1 MTNNEL
7 VHVNGYT
14 RKDGTDVSEYYRSAP
29 NSGGFGE
36 KESYNAGVQ
45 DYLHNPEL
53 YNDSSFDPASMLLQG
68 GVEENVYNPNYIY
81 QNPDG
86 SYNIGISNSEEENQ
100 DAAIAN
106 FPLVNDAI
114 NILSTE
120 TSQIPEKIDNIIDKI
135 EQNHIQNV
143 SVEKTLLDNLVNAKD
158 QKAYSKIY
166 PKYLKQKEYN
176 SKTEVFIKRFKYAN
190 YNNDY
195 QMLYDDLQNYKSD
208 FKDIVNRNYW
218 RGRVK
223 STCLKSFYQEF
234 PYSPKIRIINYLY
247 KSTPKNMVDFG
258 MWVYNT
264 FKYKNTINDAKEMW
278 KASSHNFLQ
287 STEYI
292 KRNGALVYSV
302 SEIPS
307 KEFQD
312 IIKTKLKKS
321 NMNDSIG
328 MIYHADSNLSKQISD
343 SKELKEKFQENQA
356 KLIRGGV
363 VKGASIYLGDNP
375 NLALSLGHVDIPYM
389 FIDKDKQ
396 LCSIAL
402 DVYDFDPNDRDWKV
416 RVAEKAQAYGFAKKY
431 YSIHIV
437 KTPLKVW
444 KKWISY

>member
-36 KESYNAGVQ
+36 KESYNAGAQ

-86 SYNIGISNSEEENQ
+86 SYNIGISNSEDDTLYEDQ
-100 DAAIAN
+100 DAASAN
-106 FPLVNDAI
+106 VPLVNDAI

-120 TSQIPEKIDNIIDKI
+120 TPQIPEKIDNIIDKI

-158 QKAYSKIY
+158 QKVYSKIY

-176 SKTEVFIKRFKYAN
+176 SKTGAFIKRFKYAN

-208 FKDIVNRNYW
+208 FKDVTGRNYIN
-218 RGRVK
+218 RP
-223 STCLKSFYQEF
+223 LKAEQKALSIPFFTNEF
-234 PYSPKIRIINYLY
+234 KR
-247 KSTPKNMVDFG
+247 KTVDAGMTLPIFG
-258 MWVYNT
+258 S
-264 FKYKNTINDAKEMW
+264 IPDAQEMW
-278 KASSHNFLQ
+278 KAASFDFTESE
-287 STEYI
+287 EYI
-292 KRNGALVYSV
+292 KRNGALVYRV
-302 SEIPS
+302 SDIQS

-321 NMNDSIG
+321 NMNDSVG
-328 MIYHADSNLSKQISD
+328 MIYHADSNLSKQISV
-343 SKELKEKFQENQA
+343 SKGLKKTFQKYQA
-356 KLIRGGV
+356 YLLNGGII
-363 VKGASIYLGDNP
+363 KNKSIYLGDNP

-389 FIDKDKQ
+389 FIDKDEQ
-396 LCSIAL
+396 LCSIVL

-416 RVAEKAQAYGFAKKY
+416 RVAADTQTAGITRKY
-431 YSIHIV
+431 YSINIV
-437 KTPLKVW
+437 KTPPQIW
-444 KKWISY
+444 KNWVIYIQPKSYFLQKP